1 MLFCTSAG
9 ASELLY
15 ASDAAVSS
23 KKDTVNAVK
32 LELPAKSVILI
43 EGSTGKVL
51 YEENADD
58 KMPPA
63 SITKI
68 MTLLL
73 VMEALDAGKINL
85 SDKVTA
91 SEHACSMGGTQIWLE
106 PNEQMTVEEL
116 LKATAVVSANDAAVA
131 LGELIAGSESAFAFM
146 MNEKAKSL
154 GMKNTTFKNATGL
167 DADGHLST
175 ARDISIMSRELLKHR
190 AITKYT
196 TIWMDSLRD
205 GKNELVNT
213 NKLIRFYK
221 GATGLKTGTTDGAGA
236 CLSASAARDGME
248 LIAVTMGSANSKER
262 FASARSLL
270 DYGFSGF
277 SVVKPKTE
285 ASLLKPVKVL
295 GGVSENVEVYTD
307 ELTGTVVKKGEE
319 SKIEQK
325 LTLAENVEA
334 PVEKNQVV
342 GKLSFYLNGEQI
354 GSYDIKAKNGVMKL
368 GLSQALVKLLL
379 EVINLK

>member
-307 ELTGTVVKKGEE
+307 ELTGTVVKK
-319 SKIEQK
+319 
-325 LTLAENVEA
+325 VR
-334 PVEKNQVV
+334 NQR
-342 GKLSFYLNGEQI
+342 
-354 GSYDIKAKNGVMKL
+354 
-368 GLSQALVKLLL
+368 
-379 EVINLK
+379 